1 MENDGR
7 FHRLLGTDDPMAFL
21 RGEVF
26 GFDKSPVVP
35 VDPYSLELGG
45 GLTLIA
51 PIDPPE
57 VWGAGV
63 TYERSRDSHM
73 KESTVRDVYDLVYA
87 AHRPELFLKDAMC
100 RRTVGPGE
108 PVGIRGDSTW
118 NVPEPEIALVIG
130 ERGRIL
136 AYTIANDMSSREI
149 EGANP
154 LYLTQAKVYAGACAI
169 GPALH
174 FPVHEPNGFQI
185 IMRIS
190 DEEGDVLYE
199 DRTTTAQMVRG
210 FEELATWLVKENPVP
225 PGSLLLERHRHRPA
239 RVVQPRP
246 GAVGGDPR
254 PRGGDAREPCRARD
268 DAPLSAAVTFL
279 VTGVLGC
286 LGAWVARCVLADGGD
301 VVGFDL
307 GADTSRLRLV
317 LGADVDRVTLFRG
330 DVTDLAALE
339 RAIDEH
345 EVARV
350 VHLAALQVPFVRAN
364 PPLGMRVNVA
374 GTVNVFEAVAKR
386 LDRIPAVAYAS
397 SAAVYGPSDPSPLPS
412 PAARRRR
419 PCTGSRRSRTRGWRA
434 STPPTPAC
442 RRSACAPTSCTGR
455 VATKG

>member
-1 MENDGR
+1 MRRIIRWVDRAGRVSVGVEMEDDGR

-21 RGEVF
+21 RGELF

-63 TYERSRDSHM
+63 TYEQSRDSHM
-73 KESTVRDVYDLVYA
+73 KESTIRDVYDLVYA

-118 NVPEPEIALVIG
+118 NVPEPEVALVIG

-154 LYLTQAKVYAGACAI
+154 LYLTQAKVYAGACSI

-174 FPVHEPNGFQI
+174 FPVHEPTGFQI

-190 DEEGDVLYE
+190 DEEGEVLYE
-199 DRTTTAQMVRG
+199 GRTTTAQMVRG

-225 PGSLLLERHRHRPA
+225 PGSVLLTGTGIVPPESFSLI
-239 RVVQPRP
+239 P
-246 GAVGGDPR
+246 GHWVEIHVPEVG
-254 PRGGDAREPCRARD
+254 
-268 DAPLSAAVTFL
+268 TL
-279 VTGVLGC
+279 VNP
-286 LGAWVARCVLADGGD
+286 VALA
-301 VVGFDL
+301 
-307 GADTSRLRLV
+307 TSLL
-317 LGADVDRVTLFRG
+317 
-330 DVTDLAALE
+330 
-339 RAIDEH
+339 
-345 EVARV
+345 
-350 VHLAALQVPFVRAN
+350 
-364 PPLGMRVNVA
+364 
-374 GTVNVFEAVAKR
+374 
-386 LDRIPAVAYAS
+386 
-397 SAAVYGPSDPSPLPS
+397 
-412 PAARRRR
+412 
-419 PCTGSRRSRTRGWRA
+419 
-434 STPPTPAC
+434 
-442 RRSACAPTSCTGR
+442 
-455 VATKG
+455 